1 MNWGKG
7 ILAVCIIFVIGV
19 GVMVYIS
26 VNKNIDL
33 VTKNYYEE
41 EIKYQQQIDKINNT
55 NSLKEKLSVET
66 TENALLIS
74 FPKQN
79 GDLKGEIS
87 LYRPSDAKKDFKIPV
102 QLNENSK
109 QFIATDN
116 MQKGLWKIQIDWNM
130 NGKDYY
136 SEEKVMIQ

>member
-7 ILAVCIIFVIGV
+7 IIAVCAIFVIGI
-19 GVMVYIS
+19 GVMVYTS
-26 VNKNIDL
+26 MTKNIDL

-79 GDLKGEIS
+79 GELKGEIS

-116 MQKGLWKIQIDWNM
+116 MQKGLWKVQINWNM